1 MKRLEP
7 INTEIIIESMKSEN
21 QWWFSGNIDKYYSS
35 MNNRLYLNSF
45 LNLIK
50 DIEIKRAV
58 VLMGPRRVGKS
69 VLMQHS
75 ISKLIESGVNPR
87 KLLLINIDNPLY
99 INKGLEE
106 LFKIA
111 IKATGLE
118 SYEGS
123 YIFFDE
129 IQYLPNWEVHL
140 KVLVDK
146 YHYTKFVVS
155 GSAAAAL
162 NYKSKESG
170 AGRFTEF
177 LLPPLTFYEYINLKN
192 LDYLIKP
199 SKLSWSGLDYNFF
212 TTIDIK
218 QLNKNFIDYINYGGY
233 PEIIFSEKM
242 QSNPALFIKS
252 DIIDKVL
259 LRDLPSLYGIND
271 VHELNAFFATL
282 AYYTGSEVSLDSL
295 SKSSGVGKLTLK
307 KYIEYLE
314 AAYLIKVIHRI
325 DDSAKHFQRL
335 NFFKVYLTNP
345 SIRSALFS
353 PIDNLDE
360 QIGNMV
366 ENAIFSQRLQRESQ
380 IPRYARWSKGNSN
393 GEVDMVGIKES
404 NLVPIWAVELKWSN
418 RYYEKPKELKSLVYF
433 CEKNNIKNPIVTTID
448 VEGKK
453 AIDNIEITYIPAS
466 IFAYTLGYYTIS
478 QLV

>member
-1 MKRLEP
+1 MKNLEP

-21 QWWFSGNIDKYYSS
+21 IWWIAGKIDNFYSA

-45 LNLIK
+45 LNLIN
-50 DIEIKRAV
+50 DIEIRRAV
-58 VLMGPRRVGKS
+58 VLMGPRRVGKT
-69 VLMQHS
+69 VLMQHA
-75 ISKLIESGVNPR
+75 ISKLIDDGIDFR
-87 KLLLINIDNPLY
+87 KIILINIDNPLY

-111 IKATGLE
+111 IKASNMQNIDGAFV
-118 SYEGS
+118 
-123 YIFFDE
+123 FFDE

-162 NYKSKESG
+162 KYKSNESG

-177 LLPPLTFYEYINLKN
+177 LLPPVTFYEYIHLKN
-192 LDYLIKP
+192 LNHLIKNED
-199 SKLSWSGLDYNFF
+199 LRLNGLNDKFF
-212 TTIDIK
+212 STFDIK
-218 QLNKNFIDYINYGGY
+218 QLNKHFIDYINFGGY

-282 AYYTGSEVSLDSL
+282 TYYTGNEVSIETL
-295 SKSSGVGKLTLK
+295 SQSSGVGKVTLK
-307 KYIEYLE
+307 KYLDYLE
-314 AAYLIKVIHRI
+314 SAYLIKVINRI

-345 SIRSALFS
+345 SIRSAFFS
-353 PIDNLDE
+353 PIDYFDKV
-360 QIGNMV
+360 IGNMV
-366 ENAIFSQRLQRESQ
+366 ENAIFFQRLQKESE
-380 IPRYARWSKGNSN
+380 IPRYARWSRGNSN
-393 GEVDMVGIKES
+393 GEVDMVGLNQS
-404 NLVPIWAVELKWSN
+404 NLKPAWVVEMKWSN
-418 RYYEKPKELKSLVYF
+418 RYFENPKELRSLIYF
-433 CEKNNIKNPIVTTID
+433 CKKNDIINPIVTTID
-448 VEGKK
+448 IFGKREIDGI
-453 AIDNIEITYIPAS
+453 AINYIPSS
-466 IFAYTLGYYTIS
+466 IFAYTLGYNTIMQMS
-478 QLV
+478 